1 MWISLD
7 HPLTNFEK
15 RSTQKTSGCGTVKW
29 FIKLGLDPC
38 QEIQLATLDQN
49 YRGNSLMQ
57 IVWSL
62 HPQTLPLTPKIGHKK
77 NGSWIQNLHTAVF
90 FSCFKLKTARWESNC
105 SPPPHQRFFEKRIFQ
120 RKGKTLVFCDI

>member
-1 MWISLD
+1 
-7 HPLTNFEK
+7 
-15 RSTQKTSGCGTVKW
+15 
-29 FIKLGLDPC
+29 
-38 QEIQLATLDQN
+38 
-49 YRGNSLMQ
+49 MQ

-105 SPPPHQRFFEKRIFQ
+105 SPLHTNGFLKNESSKERVKPWFFVTFNIII
-120 RKGKTLVFCDI
+120 LN